1 MVRLWNLTS
10 IGLLLGGCAA
20 VAPTNGT
27 GSAVT
32 TPADGSY
39 EIVAIGA
46 SNTEGHGRGRTADG
60 VSREQAY
67 PAQLERLLASQGC
80 RVRVLNAGRAGDTT
94 DGMLARL
101 PGLIGTGTKV
111 VIVQPG
117 GNDERRG
124 SAGGTGANLEALQ
137 QAVTQRGAKVVM
149 LDGLDRIAG
158 SDRLPDGQHFSS
170 EGHARFAAYLAP
182 RVRAAGVCAN

>member
-1 MVRLWNLTS
+1 MANGEDS
-10 IGLLLGGCAA
+10 AHANFGNSPASCLLLAGCGA
-20 VAPTNGT
+20 VAPTRVKRALPST
-27 GSAVT
+27 SRVDA
-32 TPADGSY
+32 PY
-39 EIVAIGA
+39 EVVAIGA

-117 GNDERRG
+117 GNDERRV
-124 SAGGTGANLEALQ
+124 APEA
-137 QAVTQRGAKVVM
+137 RG
-149 LDGLDRIAG
+149 RIW
-158 SDRLPDGQHFSS
+158 RPFSK
-170 EGHARFAAYLAP
+170 R
-182 RVRAAGVCAN
+182 